1 MKNKNSIET
10 DTKHILV
17 VDDETEIRDSLRV
30 VLEDCGYESTTAET
44 GKEAIDKL
52 KEKEFDLVITD
63 IRMPE
68 MGGLDVIEKL
78 RSLDNEVPVL
88 IITAYVYREMA
99 VRAMQMGAN
108 GYLLKPLDFDEL
120 IHRIEVLLSV

>member
-1 MKNKNSIET
+1 MTEQNSTET
-10 DTKHILV
+10 QAKRILI
-17 VDDETEIRDSLRV
+17 VDDEIEIRDSLSV
-30 VLEDCGYESTTAET
+30 ILEDCGYESITAKSGVEAMEKM
-44 GKEAIDKL
+44 KEN
-52 KEKEFDLVITD
+52 EFDLVVTD
-63 IRMPE
+63 IRMPR

-78 RSLDNEVPVL
+78 RDLDNDVPVL

-108 GYLLKPLDFDEL
+108 GYLLKPIDFDEL